1 MIIEEENKIEENLDS
16 EPVKDDSATTEE
28 LSGDSKS
35 TDQVTESLPAN
46 IPFLIGRK
54 VGMTRIFD
62 ENGTDFP
69 ATVVSAGPCIVTQ
82 IKTLENDGYCA
93 YQLGLISG
101 KSKMVKPISGHVKKA
116 SDSLSI
122 SHFQEIRVES
132 LNETQLGS
140 EVNAK
145 IFELGDLVTVKGVSK
160 GRGFAGHMKR
170 HNFSGGRKSHGK
182 NSVMRKA
189 GSVGAGTDP
198 GKVWKGT
205 RMAGQMGNDSV
216 TVKNLEVI
224 RLDVDKNLVFIKGA
238 IPGAN
243 NGLVYLMR

>member
-1 MIIEEENKIEENLDS
+1 MFNEEENI
-16 EPVKDDSATTEE
+16 KDDIDATVEVE
-28 LSGDSKS
+28 SSDSVEDS
-35 TDQVTESLPAN
+35 TVEVEDAPIVN
-46 IPFLIGRK
+46 MPFIIGK
-54 VGMTRIFD
+54 KLGMVRIFD

-69 ATVVSAGPCIVTQ
+69 TTVVSAGPCIVTQ
-82 IKTLENDGYCA
+82 IKTKENDGYSA
-93 YQLGLISG
+93 YQLGFVDNNVS
-101 KSKMVKPISGHVKKA
+101 MVKPLKGHIGKA
-116 SDSLSI
+116 AKAKDI
-122 SHFQEIRVES
+122 NVSHFKEIRMDNSDEI
-132 LNETQLGS
+132 TLGS
-140 EVNAK
+140 EIDSK
-145 IFELGDLVTVKGVSK
+145 IFEVGDLVTVKGTSK

-205 RMAGQMGNDSV
+205 RMAGQMGNDCV

-224 RLDVDKNLVFIKGA
+224 RLDLDNNLVFIKGA

-243 NGLVYLMR
+243 NGLVYLMK

>member
-1 MIIEEENKIEENLDS
+1 EVNVEVDGLDDISGSAPVNL
-16 EPVKDDSATTEE
+16 
-28 LSGDSKS
+28 
-35 TDQVTESLPAN
+35 
-46 IPFLIGRK
+46 PFVIGRK
-54 VGMTRIFD
+54 IGMTRLFD
-62 ENGTDFP
+62 ANGVDFP

-93 YQLGLISG
+93 YQLGLVDS
-101 KSKMVKPISGHVKKA
+101 KSKMNKPTSGHVRKA
-116 SDSLSI
+116 SDSFQV
-122 SHFQEIRVES
+122 SHFQEVKVEN
-132 LNETQLGS
+132 LNETQLGV

-145 IFELGDLVTVKGVSK
+145 IFEVGDLVSVKGLSK

-170 HNFSGGRKSHGK
+170 HNFGGGRKSHGK

-224 RLDVDKNLVFIKGA
+224 RLDVDNNLVFLKGA